1 MPKAIVLEPLV
12 ISKLMIDP
20 NFMYVS
26 PTYIAV
32 AVPDTG
38 HIIVIPGE
46 YMDRSEEEIQKV
58 LQYALTDLAR

>member
-12 ISKLMIDP
+12 
-20 NFMYVS
+20 
-26 PTYIAV
+26 
-32 AVPDTG
+32 
-38 HIIVIPGE
+38 IVIPGE